1 MSNTLPIPTSRS
13 HRHPRHPS
21 PGPSRASSFT
31 SASDAERPPE
41 SESADDDESDF
52 LDPDI
57 AEDDQVSAQ
66 EDRHIQTPALALA
79 LATPK
84 PQIAPWPFQADGHQL
99 SPVSQQPFALGPPPV
114 IPASSLPHEILLH
127 ILRMLPTTSL
137 APALLVCK
145 AWCQCGVE
153 LLWHKPAFATLPAL
167 RNAQAVLADPEQTF
181 PYAQFIRRLNFSAL
195 RNDMVDKDLDSL
207 RTCVRLERLTL
218 AGCNALTAA
227 GIIGLLRNCPRL
239 VALDL
244 SDVSLVDDEVVR
256 TVAGHCPRLQGLNLS
271 GCKLVTDGA
280 VEAIARGCPGLRRV
294 STQLNHCARN
304 PAARRLTRSLLD
316 RSKCATSW
324 NSLLG
329 Q

>member
-1 MSNTLPIPTSRS
+1 MSANTLPVPPHRP
-13 HRHPRHPS
+13 HRHPRAPS

-31 SASDAERPPE
+31 SASDADRPLEEE
-41 SESADDDESDF
+41 SNNSADESDF

-57 AEDDQVSAQ
+57 VEDDQATAREES
-66 EDRHIQTPALALA
+66 IQSPALA

-84 PQIAPWPFQADGHQL
+84 PQIAPWPFQAEGQL

-153 LLWHKPAFATLPAL
+153 LLWHKPAFATMPAL
-167 RNAQAVLADPEQTF
+167 RNALDVLADPEQTF

-195 RNDMVDKDLDSL
+195 RNDMADADLDRL

-218 AGCNALTAA
+218 AGCNALSAP

-244 SDVSLVDDEVVR
+244 SDVGMVDDEVVR
-256 TVAGHCPRLQGLNLS
+256 TVADNCPRLQGLNLS

-294 STQLNHCARN
+294 SHTVPGPVRI
-304 PAARRLTRSLLD
+304 
-316 RSKCATSW
+316 
-324 NSLLG
+324 
-329 Q
+329 